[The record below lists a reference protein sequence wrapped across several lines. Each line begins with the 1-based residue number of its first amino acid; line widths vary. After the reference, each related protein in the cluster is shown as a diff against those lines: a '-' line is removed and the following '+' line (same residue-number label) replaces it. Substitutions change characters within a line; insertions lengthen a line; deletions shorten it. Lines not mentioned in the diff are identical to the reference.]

1 MRVKVIGTWRGH
13 DRMGFYC
20 QFWLRGNV
28 ESFYFAAAGMDWSRK
43 AAHEALDRL
52 ELYGVKRRNVR
63 FYHV

>member
-1 MRVKVIGTWRGH
+1 
-13 DRMGFYC
+13 MGFYC
-20 QFWLRGNV
+20 QFRLRGNV

-43 AAHEALDRL
+43 AAREALDRL